1 MGQNESINME
11 HVACNQCG
19 GTDFFPAY
27 EQPDTL
33 FDISDWFSIVGCTQ
47 CGLGFVN
54 PRPTTAEMTR
64 YYPPQFFSEFEN
76 SGAHQNRYAA
86 QAALLASTAA
96 KANGA
101 LPLLLD
107 IGCANGDFPRFM
119 QARGWRVEGLEVS
132 PNANAIE
139 DFPVHRMPLPELAFD
154 APRYDAITAWAVLE
168 HVHDPRA
175 YFTKAAAL
183 LKPGGQFA
191 FLVTNFESLSS
202 RVLFNED
209 IPRHLYFFTEK
220 TLRAYL
226 ADAGLEVQ
234 KILYD
239 DAVFEMTPVNILY
252 HLWARLRRRRLR
264 WQDTPESRHLYI
276 QRNGLSRG
284 MSATLRYAITHPLAA
299 IDRCAAMLYAR
310 WQMQQR
316 TYGIITIVAGKPER

>member
-1 MGQNESINME
+1 M
-11 HVACNQCG
+11 V
-19 GTDFFPAY
+19 PVY

-33 FDISDWFSIVGCTQ
+33 FDITNWFSIVGCAR

-54 PRPTTAEMTR
+54 PRPTPTEMAH
-64 YYPPQFFSEFEN
+64 YYPPKFFSEFED

-86 QAALLASTAA
+86 QAALLAQTAA
-96 KANGA
+96 KANGM

-119 QARGWRVEGLEVS
+119 QNRGWRVEGLEVS
-132 PNANAIE
+132 PNANAID
-139 DFPVHRMPLPELAFD
+139 DFPVHRMPLPQLAFD

-202 RVLFNED
+202 RALFNED

-220 TLRAYL
+220 SLRAYL
-226 ADAGLEVQ
+226 ADAGLDVQ
-234 KILYD
+234 QVLYD
-239 DAVFEMTPVNILY
+239 GAIFEMTPVNILY
-252 HLWARLRRRRLR
+252 YCWANLLRRPLR
-264 WQDTPESRHLYI
+264 WQNTPESRHLYI
-276 QRNGLSRG
+276 QRKGLTRG
-284 MSATLRYAITHPLAA
+284 MTATLRYALTHPMAA
-299 IDRCAAMLYAR
+299 LDRCAALLYGR
-310 WQMQQR
+310 WQMR
-316 TYGIITIVAGKPER
+316 RKSYGVITVVARKPAP